1 MFPNERREG
10 ILAYLETQ
18 GRVTVEELA
27 ELFDISVDSIRK
39 DLKALSK
46 QGLLKR
52 VYGGAI
58 RIDRE
63 AEAPTPSDI
72 AAAASAARI
81 IPEPTATIGSAADP
95 AKEESRRQVASRAY
109 MEINDGDAIFL
120 DISETSRH
128 IAEMLAAGDKRCIV
142 TTNMIDIPAIL
153 AKNPLVTAL
162 VTGGYLSPD
171 MRGFT
176 GPTTISLLEPL
187 LFEKA
192 FISCTGI
199 SLPKRSVTCD
209 TMENGQVKQR
219 AIENATYK
227 FLLAEHSKF
236 DFHAGYRFASL
247 TDFTAI
253 ITGTTDVGLLGDI
266 AAMGV
271 PALC

>member
-1 MFPNERREG
+1 MFPSERREG

-72 AAAASAARI
+72 AAASAARI
-81 IPEPTATIGSAADP
+81 IPEPTATIGTSADP

-120 DISETSRH
+120 DVSETSRH
-128 IAEMLAAGDKRCIV
+128 IAEMLAAGDKRCID
-142 TTNMIDIPAIL
+142 TTNTIDVRAPPA
-153 AKNPLVTAL
+153 KHPHT
-162 VTGGYLSPD
+162 
-171 MRGFT
+171 
-176 GPTTISLLEPL
+176 
-187 LFEKA
+187 LFK
-192 FISCTGI
+192 
-199 SLPKRSVTCD
+199 
-209 TMENGQVKQR
+209 
-219 AIENATYK
+219 
-227 FLLAEHSKF
+227 
-236 DFHAGYRFASL
+236 
-247 TDFTAI
+247 
-253 ITGTTDVGLLGDI
+253 
-266 AAMGV
+266 
-271 PALC
+271 

>member
-10 ILAYLETQ
+10 ILAYLESQ

-58 RIDRE
+58 RIDRQVD
-63 AEAPTPSDI
+63 AP
-72 AAAASAARI
+72 AASGITPAAPAVRT
-81 IPEPTATIGSAADP
+81 IPEPTSTIGQTVDGTL
-95 AKEESRRQVASRAY
+95 EESRLRVASRAY

-120 DISETSRH
+120 DISDTSRY

-142 TTNMIDIPAIL
+142 TTTMIDIPTIL

-162 VTGGYLSPD
+162 MTGGYLSPD

-176 GPTTISLLEPL
+176 GPTAISLLEPL

-192 FISCTGI
+192 FITCSGV

-227 FLLAEHSKF
+227 FLLAEHNKF

-247 TDFTAI
+247 TDFTAVI
-253 ITGTTDVGLLGDI
+253 TDVTDVDLLSDV